1 MEHRPADYSVN
12 PNSALNRYLSQFGTC
27 LNKYIPNEI
36 KTASK
41 RQIQIFLDAFI
52 KCDGHTRKCKSFVGN
67 HGNTFHSDKEERM
80 YFTTSERLAG
90 DLSELILKVG
100 HRPSFEFQEP
110 KTAIKKDGS
119 IIKSNYLC
127 YRIRECWRD
136 RSMLGQHG
144 RHKTVPKS
152 AF

>member
-1 MEHRPADYSVN
+1 MPKRLLINIYNA
-12 PNSALNRYLSQFGTC
+12 ALNRYLSQFSVC
-27 LNKYIPNEI
+27 NKKFIPDEI

-52 KCDGHTRKCKSFVGN
+52 KCDGHARKCKSFTGN
-67 HGNTFHSDKEERM
+67 HGNAFHSDKEERM

-110 KTAIKKDGS
+110 KTSIRKDGTL
-119 IIKSNYLC
+119 IKSNHIC
-127 YRIRECWRD
+127 YRIRECY
-136 RSMLGQHG
+136 
-144 RHKTVPKS
+144 
-152 AF
+152 